1 MIAPLVLT
9 YFVDAPSWDDCRGEA
24 ALLNLS
30 LPGLLEAELV
40 PEVTSLGLALA
51 LYSACLATVFG
62 NTLVI
67 VAVVKVRRDRC
78 AEPWGFG
85 FIPNSFANNF
95 FQTLGLYRTEKMYLN

>member
-67 VAVVKVRRDRC
+67 VAVVKVGICHC
-78 AEPWGFG
+78 AELNLGD
-85 FIPNSFANNF
+85 
-95 FQTLGLYRTEKMYLN
+95 LGLHPTHLQTISFKLWVYTELKRCI